1 VSEKYLVQ
9 PLIAVDAFGKSLES
23 GLSAVKAKLGIE

>member
-23 GLSAVKAKLGIE
+23 VLSAVKAKLGIE